1 MLRGVKAAAA
11 WSSLEEGKTMYVNIQ
26 VVSLDDKPRW
36 DALHSRSGIP
46 SHSWA
51 FSHALSYSQV
61 SPQLASVQVEADA
74 LIFPFYQ
81 RRWQEQI
88 DVCTILS
95 VSGAVMR
102 SARQECLSAW
112 SEFAAAEGWVA
123 CYLQF
128 EPETDMSGIA
138 EAIPGNRVF
147 LLDLSES
154 NFLAR
159 TSQIV
164 RRKVRRA
171 EKLGVEFVEDR
182 HELAAAG
189 RRLYSETMARSGAFA
204 HYTFSESTLAS
215 WILDPGSLAIG
226 AARRSQIEAIATF
239 PFMGPRAEY
248 HIGAASAGGRE
259 LTAWL
264 LWQGIQRL
272 RELGVKSLNF
282 GGGVRPHDG
291 VYQFKEKFGGPSL
304 ALHAV
309 KQIYQPETYRRLC
322 SEANVPADTAWFPAY
337 RASAFMRRFNS

>member
-1 MLRGVKAAAA
+1 MHV
-11 WSSLEEGKTMYVNIQ
+11 SIQ
-26 VVSLDDKPRW
+26 IVSLDEKSRW

-61 SPQLASVQVEADA
+61 SAQLAAVQVDADA

-88 DVCTILS
+88 DICTVLS

-112 SEFAAAEGWVA
+112 TEFAAAKGWIA
-123 CYLQF
+123 GYLQF

-138 EAIPGNRVF
+138 DAIPGNRVF

-154 NFLAR
+154 NLLAK
-159 TSQIV
+159 TSQNV
-164 RRKVRRA
+164 RRKIRLA
-171 EKLGVEFVEDR
+171 EKLGVELVEDR

-189 RRLYSETMARSGAFA
+189 KRLYSETMTRSGALA
-204 HYTFSESTLAS
+204 HYGFSESTLAS
-215 WILDPGSLAIG
+215 WILDPDSLAIG
-226 AARRSQIEAIATF
+226 AAHRSQIEAVVMF
-239 PFMGPRAEY
+239 PFMGPRAEA
-248 HIGAASAGGRE
+248 HVGGASTSGRE
-259 LTAWL
+259 LMAWL
-264 LWQGIQRL
+264 LWQGIQKL
-272 RELGVKSLNF
+272 TELGVKRLNL

-291 VYQFKEKFGGPSL
+291 IYKFKEKFGGPSL

-309 KQIYQPETYRRLC
+309 KQIYQPETYKRLC
-322 SEANVPADTAWFPAY
+322 SEANVPANTAWFPAY
-337 RASAFMRRFNS
+337 RASAFERKLQLSDSANCDLRCPE